1 MARVTVEDCTLK
13 IPCKFELVVLAAQR
27 AKDIAAGG
35 KPTVDRD
42 NDKNPVIAL
51 REIAADTISPESL
64 KEAVIKR
71 YQKRQAFNE
80 LDVPEEEDMTTT
92 EIAKEMKNLVSTDE
106 DDLSDG
112 MYSDE
117 EAEETSD
124 EA

>member
-51 REIAADTISPESL
+51 REIAADTISPDSL
-64 KEAVIKR
+64 REAVIKR
-71 YQKRQAFNE
+71 FQKRQAFNE
-80 LDVPEEEDMTTT
+80 LDVPEEDDMTTT
-92 EIAKEMKNLVSTDE
+92 EIAKEMKSLVSTEE
-106 DDLSDG
+106 DDLEDG
-112 MYSDE
+112 YTDE
-117 EAEETSD
+117 VEETS
-124 EA
+124 EEV